1 MAWTFGHSLLLILAV
16 AGGVAAGWALRGRRA
31 PGRPASRVDPVR
43 PATVTRTAPTPDTAD
58 RRTDPAVE
66 SETVDV
72 PATPGRSDDTPD
84 RYLATEPVPAGPTPP
99 PAAHAEPVDAQLE
112 PVDAQ
117 AEPVTVPVEPPA
129 PPAGLQVEP
138 VDAQLEPVEEQTEPV
153 TPQPEP
159 AEPELTPVPRSTTQ
173 QTQPLPAPVAEAA
186 QARATSIEPDAAE
199 NAPVEVEPTTVE
211 PAEIPPVEVEPT
223 TVEPAEIEP
232 TTVEPTGGTGPAVA
246 EENVT
251 AVPAPRDADDVPA
264 DDDFRRIQGIG
275 PKIAAALQAAG
286 IRTYRQLAERDE
298 AGLREVIR
306 GAGLRSAPG
315 LASWPQQA
323 RILADAPA
331 EADKVFPAPTA

>member
-43 PATVTRTAPTPDTAD
+43 PATVTHTAPTLDTAD
-58 RRTDPAVE
+58 RPTDSAVE

-72 PATPGRSDDTPD
+72 PATPDRSDDTPD
-84 RYLATEPVPAGPTPP
+84 RYLATDPVPAGPTPT

-117 AEPVTVPVEPPA
+117 AEPVTAQVEPPA
-129 PPAGLQVEP
+129 PPAGVQVEP

-159 AEPELTPVPRSTTQ
+159 AEPELTPVQPSTTQ

-186 QARATSIEPDAAE
+186 QARATSIEPDADEPAE
-199 NAPVEVEPTTVE
+199 VEPTTAEVESVEVEPT
-211 PAEIPPVEVEPT
+211 AAEPT
-223 TVEPAEIEP
+223 VGAAPA
-232 TTVEPTGGTGPAVA
+232 TA

-251 AVPAPRDADDVPA
+251 AVPAPREADVAA